1 MSSRL
6 KEGLRARKL
15 TRMAFAPF
23 PSRARRFL
31 DASRTGARMQRRAL
45 DTGSQSATVSAAESA
60 VGAKVPATLRDPG
73 GIRFWIAVVL
83 TGLCAG
89 LGAALLTLLF
99 DAAQE
104 LAWGAAGPS
113 ALFQAARQASPQRHI
128 GLLLAAGLA
137 TSVSQWLLTRLTSGN
152 SIDVTA
158 AIWFQ
163 AGRMPAWRTLGTAVL
178 SIVIVAMGVPLG
190 REGAPKQFGVVFGN
204 LFSSLQKLSDEQR
217 RLVVAIGAGAGMA
230 AVYSVPLG
238 GALFALEVLR
248 GALALRLVVPALAAA
263 LIATTT
269 AGFIVPNAPLYTV
282 PLYPISPDV
291 YLWTVIA
298 APLIGLWSVVFVRAI
313 AWAYRARP
321 SGWGRFIAPPIVLA
335 VIGLVSIVFPEL
347 LGNGQDVAQLLFL
360 HPLEPIVLA
369 ALVLVRPMATIAS
382 VASGAPGG
390 LFTPS
395 LAAGALAGAGLGQL
409 WLFVHPGGDI
419 GLYAL
424 LGAGA
429 MLAASTQ
436 GPISSLVLMMELTGQ
451 ARAFALPML
460 TAIVI
465 ATLTARL
472 IEWRSVYEARLTDE
486 EVAERLLAREP
497 RGG

>member
-1 MSSRL
+1 M
-6 KEGLRARKL
+6 
-15 TRMAFAPF
+15 
-23 PSRARRFL
+23 
-31 DASRTGARMQRRAL
+31 
-45 DTGSQSATVSAAESA
+45 DTGPESAAPDAIEPA
-60 VGAKVPATLRDPG
+60 AGAKVPPTLRDPG
-73 GIRFWIAVVL
+73 AIPFWIAIVL

-99 DAAQE
+99 EAAQQ
-104 LAWGAAGPS
+104 LAWGVTEPS
-113 ALFQAARQASPQRHI
+113 ALLEAARQASPQRHLA
-128 GLLLAAGLA
+128 LLLAAGLA
-137 TSVSQWLLTRLTSGN
+137 ISVSQWLLTRLTSGN

-163 AGRMPAWRTLGTAVL
+163 AGRMPPWRTLYTAVL

-204 LFSSLQKLSDEQR
+204 LFCSLQKLSDEQR
-217 RLVVAIGAGAGMA
+217 RLVVAVGAGAGMA

-248 GALALRLVVPALAAA
+248 GALALRLVVPALACS
-263 LIATTT
+263 LIATAT
-269 AGFIVPNAPLYTV
+269 ASFVVPNAPLYSV

-291 YLWTVIA
+291 YLWAVIA
-298 APLIGLWSVVFVRAI
+298 SPLIGLWSVGFVRAI
-313 AWAYRARP
+313 AWAYRVRP
-321 SGWGRFIAPPIVLA
+321 SGWRRFIAPPLVLA
-335 VIGLVSIVFPEL
+335 VIGLLTIVFPEL
-347 LGNGQDVAQLLFL
+347 LGNGQGVAQLLFL
-360 HPLEPIVLA
+360 HPLEPVALA
-369 ALVLVRPMATIAS
+369 ALVLVRPLATIAS

-395 LAAGALAGAGLGQL
+395 LAAGALAGAALGQL
-409 WLFVHPGGDI
+409 WLWVLPGGDI

-465 ATLTARL
+465 ATVTARL

-486 EVAERLLAREP
+486 EVAERLMAREP

>member
-1 MSSRL
+1 
-6 KEGLRARKL
+6 
-15 TRMAFAPF
+15 
-23 PSRARRFL
+23 
-31 DASRTGARMQRRAL
+31 L
-45 DTGSQSATVSAAESA
+45 DTGSKSAAVGAVETA

-73 GIRFWIAVVL
+73 AIRFWIAIVL

-99 DAAQE
+99 DAAQA
-104 LAWGAAGPS
+104 LAWGAAEPS
-113 ALFQAARQASPQRHI
+113 ALLEAAWQASPQRHL
-128 GLLLAAGLA
+128 GLLFGAGIAISLGQVA
-137 TSVSQWLLTRLTSGN
+137 LTRLTTGN
-152 SIDVTA
+152 GIDVTS
-158 AIWFQ
+158 AIWFH

-178 SIVIVAMGVPLG
+178 SIVIVGMGAPLG

-204 LFSSLQKLSDEQR
+204 LFSSLQRLSDEQR
-217 RLVVAIGAGAGMA
+217 RLIVSIGAGAGMA

-248 GALALRLVVPALAAA
+248 GALALRLVIPALAAA

-269 AGFIVPNAPLYTV
+269 ASFVVPNAPLYTV
-282 PLYPISPDV
+282 PAYPISREV
-291 YLWTVIA
+291 YLWTIIA
-298 APLIGLWSVVFVRAI
+298 SPIIGLWSVAFVRAI
-313 AWAYRARP
+313 AWAYSVRP
-321 SGWGRFIAPPIVLA
+321 SGWGRFLAPPLVLGVVGLIS
-335 VIGLVSIVFPEL
+335 VIFPEV
-347 LGNGQDVAQLLFL
+347 LGNGQGVAQLLFL
-360 HPLEPIVLA
+360 HPLEPVALA
-369 ALVLVRPMATIAS
+369 VLVLVRPIATVGA

-395 LAAGALAGAGLGQL
+395 LAAGALAGAALGEL
-409 WLFVHPGGDI
+409 WLCVHPGGDI

-436 GPISSLVLMMELTGQ
+436 GPISSLVLMMELTGH
-451 ARAFALPML
+451 ARDFAAPMIA
-460 TAIVI
+460 AIVL
-465 ATLTARL
+465 ATATARL

>member
-1 MSSRL
+1 MEPVS
-6 KEGLRARKL
+6 K
-15 TRMAFAPF
+15 
-23 PSRARRFL
+23 
-31 DASRTGARMQRRAL
+31 
-45 DTGSQSATVSAAESA
+45 SAASDA
-60 VGAKVPATLRDPG
+60 VEPGTSAKVPATLRDPG
-73 GIRFWIAVVL
+73 GIRFWIAIVL

-89 LGAALLTLLF
+89 LGAALLTVLF
-99 DAAQE
+99 DVAQE
-104 LAWGAAGPS
+104 LAWGAADPA
-113 ALFQAARQASPQRHI
+113 ALFEAVRQASPERHL

-190 REGAPKQFGVVFGN
+190 REGGPKQFGVVFAN

-217 RLVVAIGAGAGMA
+217 RLIVAIGAGMA

-248 GALALRLVVPALAAA
+248 GALALRLVIPALAAA

-269 AGFIVPNAPLYTV
+269 ASFIVPNAPLYTV
-282 PLYPISPDV
+282 PLYPIAPDV
-291 YLWTVIA
+291 YLWAVIA
-298 APLIGLWSVVFVRAI
+298 SPFIGLWSVVFVRAI
-313 AWAYRARP
+313 AWAYRVRP
-321 SGWGRFIAPPIVLA
+321 SDWRRFIAPPLVLA
-335 VIGLVSIVFPEL
+335 VVGLVSIVFPEL

-360 HPLEPIVLA
+360 HPLEPVALAVL
-369 ALVLVRPMATIAS
+369 VFVRPMATVAS

-395 LAAGALAGAGLGQL
+395 LAAGALAGAALGEL
-409 WLFVHPGGDI
+409 WLQVHPGGEI
-419 GLYAL
+419 GLFAL

-429 MLAASTQ
+429 MLAATSQ
-436 GPISSLVLMMELTGQ
+436 GPVSSLVLMMELTGQ
-451 ARAFALPML
+451 ARAFALPMI
-460 TAIVI
+460 TMIVI
-465 ATLTARL
+465 ATVTARL

-486 EVAERLLAREP
+486 EVTERLRAREP
-497 RGG
+497 RGV

>member
-1 MSSRL
+1 MDR
-6 KEGLRARKL
+6 
-15 TRMAFAPF
+15 
-23 PSRARRFL
+23 
-31 DASRTGARMQRRAL
+31 
-45 DTGSQSATVSAAESA
+45 GSQSTALGAAEPAAS
-60 VGAKVPATLRDPG
+60 AKVPATLRDPG
-73 GIRFWIAVVL
+73 AIRFWTAVVL

-99 DAAQE
+99 DVAQA

-113 ALFQAARQASPQRHI
+113 ELLQAARQASPERH
-128 GLLLAAGLA
+128 LAMLLAAGLA
-137 TSVSQWLLTRLTSGN
+137 ISVSQWLLTRLTSGN

-163 AGRMPAWRTLGTAVL
+163 AGRVPPRRTLGTAVL

-248 GALALRLVVPALAAA
+248 GALALRLVVPALACA

-269 AGFIVPNAPLYTV
+269 ASFVVPNAPLYNV
-282 PLYPISPDV
+282 PLYPIPPDV

-298 APLIGLWSVVFVRAI
+298 SPFIGLWSVAFVRAI
-313 AWAYRARP
+313 AWAYEARP
-321 SGWGRFIAPPIVLA
+321 SGWGRFLAPPLVLA
-335 VIGLVSIVFPEL
+335 AIGLLSIVFPEL
-347 LGNGQDVAQLLFL
+347 LGNGQDIAQLLFL
-360 HPLEPIVLA
+360 HPLAPVVLA
-369 ALVLVRPMATIAS
+369 TLVLIRPMATIAS
-382 VASGAPGG
+382 VAGGAPGG

-395 LAAGALAGAGLGQL
+395 LAAGALVGAGLGQL

-465 ATLTARL
+465 ATATSRL
-472 IEWRSVYEARLTDE
+472 IEWRSVYEARLTDA

>member
-1 MSSRL
+1 MR
-6 KEGLRARKL
+6 
-15 TRMAFAPF
+15 
-23 PSRARRFL
+23 
-31 DASRTGARMQRRAL
+31 RRAL
-45 DTGSQSATVSAAESA
+45 EPVSKSAASDA
-60 VGAKVPATLRDPG
+60 VEPGTSAKVPATLRDPG
-73 GIRFWIAVVL
+73 GIRFWIAIVL

-89 LGAALLTLLF
+89 LGAALLTVLF
-99 DAAQE
+99 DVAQE
-104 LAWGAAGPS
+104 LAWGAAEPA
-113 ALFQAARQASPQRHI
+113 ALFEAARQASPERHL

-190 REGAPKQFGVVFGN
+190 REGAPKQFGVVFAN
-204 LFSSLQKLSDEQR
+204 QFSSLQKLSDEQR

-248 GALALRLVVPALAAA
+248 GALALRLVIPALAAA

-269 AGFIVPNAPLYTV
+269 ASFIVPNAPLYTV

-291 YLWTVIA
+291 YLWAVIA
-298 APLIGLWSVVFVRAI
+298 SPFIGLWSVAFVRAI
-313 AWAYRARP
+313 AWAYRVRP
-321 SGWGRFIAPPIVLA
+321 SDWRRFIAPPLILA
-335 VIGLVSIVFPEL
+335 IIGLISIVFPEL

-360 HPLEPIVLA
+360 HPLEPVALA
-369 ALVLVRPMATIAS
+369 ALVFVRPMATVAS

-395 LAAGALAGAGLGQL
+395 LAAGALAGAALGEL
-409 WLFVHPGGDI
+409 WLQVHPGGDI
-419 GLYAL
+419 GLFAL

-429 MLAASTQ
+429 MLAATSQ
-436 GPISSLVLMMELTGQ
+436 GPVSSLVLMMELTGQ
-451 ARAFALPML
+451 ARAFALPMI
-460 TAIVI
+460 TMIVI
-465 ATLTARL
+465 ATVTARL

-486 EVAERLLAREP
+486 EVTERLRAREP
-497 RGG
+497 RGV